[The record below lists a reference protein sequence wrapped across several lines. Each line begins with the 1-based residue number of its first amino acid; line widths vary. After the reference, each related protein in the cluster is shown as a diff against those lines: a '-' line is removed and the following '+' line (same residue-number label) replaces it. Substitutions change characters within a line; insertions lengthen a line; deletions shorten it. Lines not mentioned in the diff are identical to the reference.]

1 MRFNPPQTEP
11 RFELPHAPFSNGP
24 PQVRPFERHVRGG
37 GDARC
42 EVGGGDARPW
52 AKRAHD
58 EQGRAQHGGK
68 RQYGSDND
76 SAVTSSDASAAGSS
90 TTVSCYVCKQ
100 QFSGSDANERLKQC
114 VIEHVAR
121 MKESCQL

>member
-1 MRFNPPQTEP
+1 MR
-11 RFELPHAPFSNGP
+11 GGGD
-24 PQVRPFERHVRGG
+24 ERHVRDG
-37 GDARC
+37 GDERC
-42 EVGGGDARPW
+42 EAGGGDARPW

-58 EQGRAQHGGK
+58 EQGRVQHGGK
-68 RQYGSDND
+68 RQYGSDSD
-76 SAVTSSDASAAGSS
+76 SAETSSDASATGAS